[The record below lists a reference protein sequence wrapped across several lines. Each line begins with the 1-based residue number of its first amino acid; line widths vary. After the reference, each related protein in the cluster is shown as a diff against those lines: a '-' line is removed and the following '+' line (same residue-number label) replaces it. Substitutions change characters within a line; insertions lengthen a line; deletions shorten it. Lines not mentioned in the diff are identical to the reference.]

1 MSYQNT
7 VVVGNVGRDV
17 TSRTTNSGKLVANFS
32 LAVNEKLG
40 EEVQTTWFQV
50 TAWER
55 LAELATEYI
64 SKGQLLLVEG
74 RIAAESWTDQQG
86 QIQVSLRL
94 TARNIRFLGSKAD
107 SEEEEF

>member
-40 EEVQTTWFQV
+40 DAIQTTWFQV
-50 TAWER
+50 SAWER
-55 LAELATEYI
+55 LAELAVEYI
-64 SKGQLLLVEG
+64 GKGQLLLVEG
-74 RIAAESWTDQQG
+74 RIVAETWNDQQG
-86 QIQVSLRL
+86 QTQVTLRL

-107 SEEEEF
+107 SAEG